1 MIDIIAA
8 LTRANTND
16 AAFRKLV
23 LLLNFFSAGRS
34 GEVAGVAW
42 PLISMNYA
50 LRLPVVNW
58 YDLKNSKTKP
68 VVLVPDKSCPESDI
82 YLAFSD
88 AAAVGQFNRGAGSA
102 YTDVK
107 FLFAQFADVGNK
119 STAAKV
125 SRMLQDMVPGAPGP
139 YAAFSVPV
147 LNEPGGYTSQGIRH
161 GAIEEMEA
169 NGVGPSFVTDLSG
182 HAPGSKGG
190 AAQGNAFSI
199 FYHKATPQRV
209 TVGKSPPQP
218 HPTHRPKNGL
228 PFFPPST
235 HAPQPSVSATTLHHR
250 PPSHQ
255 PYKQAQHAWG
265 GREEGRDGTGG

>member
-1 MIDIIAA
+1 MYRKTMIDIIAA

-88 AAAVGQFNRGAGSA
+88 AAAVGQ
-102 YTDVK
+102 
-107 FLFAQFADVGNK
+107 
-119 STAAKV
+119 
-125 SRMLQDMVPGAPGP
+125 PGASI
-139 YAAFSVPV
+139 ASH
-147 LNEPGGYTSQGIRH
+147 TS
-161 GAIEEMEA
+161 
-169 NGVGPSFVTDLSG
+169 
-182 HAPGSKGG
+182 
-190 AAQGNAFSI
+190 
-199 FYHKATPQRV
+199 
-209 TVGKSPPQP
+209 SPRFRAGRPL
-218 HPTHRPKNGL
+218 HRI
-228 PFFPPST
+228 
-235 HAPQPSVSATTLHHR
+235 
-250 PPSHQ
+250 
-255 PYKQAQHAWG
+255 
-265 GREEGRDGTGG
+265 